1 MSLLAAYKVYFTV
14 FLPRNLMFWRYW
26 SAWLLRIPFNVKL
39 SKDGK
44 TTFPLEGSHLFTAAF
59 SSTTYVFLAAQL
71 VLALVS
77 RDFST
82 ALGTFVVM
90 AVCLAIDFYWFMKLC
105 EAAALNEIEAR
116 LVADAY
122 RIADEAIAMS
132 YKQSTPTFAELKE
145 ESSYR
150 ATTDDSETTATRK

>member
-1 MSLLAAYKVYFTV
+1 
-14 FLPRNLMFWRYW
+14 MFWRYW
-26 SAWLLRIPFNVKL
+26 TAWFLRIPFNVKL

-44 TTFPLEGSHLFTAAF
+44 TTFLLEGSHLFTAAL
-59 SSTTYVFLAAQL
+59 SSTTYFFLVTQI

-82 ALGTFVVM
+82 ALGTFV
-90 AVCLAIDFYWFMKLC
+90 ALGVCLAIDFYWFMKLC
-105 EAAALNEIEAR
+105 QAAALNEIEAQ

-122 RIADEAIAMS
+122 RIADEAIARS
-132 YKQSTPTFAELKE
+132 YNESIKQSTPTFAELKE

-150 ATTDDSETTATRK
+150 ATTDDTETTTTRK